1 MASEA
6 RAPSARAVR
15 RSSSPK
21 RRPGWPLVLTAL
33 ALLTALTAAATWL
46 RADGTF
52 AAWEQAAVET
62 SDAGQLRL
70 GYFGN
75 LTHGPALVGLQ
86 EDHFAQELGG
96 TELSTQVFTSGPT
109 AVASSMGS
117 PVTRSPT
124 AEDSP
129 ATRARSNSSEA
140 GPVEGA

>member
-1 MASEA
+1 MGRQQPLDLATVTAGDGGRSVAS
-6 RAPSARAVR
+6 R
-15 RSSSPK
+15 

-75 LTHGPALVGLQ
+75 LTHGPALVAVIDGLPAGV
-86 EDHFAQELGG
+86 EVSTTDLTREL
-96 TELSTQVFTSGPT
+96 T
-109 AVASSMGS
+109 AA
-117 PVTRSPT
+117 
-124 AEDSP
+124 
-129 ATRARSNSSEA
+129 AR
-140 GPVEGA
+140 G